1 MKKIL
6 AIETTAKYASVALLL
21 KEEKIGSKDEVVFF
35 KKSDKEMNHLVDL
48 MKIIDFV
55 LKKAGIEISDVDM
68 VAPSIGPG
76 SFTGIRIGVS
86 TARALSQACGT
97 GCIPVRTLKA
107 MAELGRNREADFMHY
122 ACTIINARRNQ
133 TYAALWLFDESG
145 NISEIFKQG
154 QYMIDDLLDEIS
166 RINEESKYPVYFYG
180 DGIDAYFD
188 KIEKAMKNKTFD
200 YEIAPLNQRYQSA
213 LEVAREAYEQIEMGK
228 KPVDYDELLPDY
240 MRKTEAEMK
249 LEEGKIKIN
258 S

>member
-6 AIETTAKYASVALLL
+6 AIETTAKYASVAFLL

-48 MKIIDFV
+48 MEIIDFV

-97 GCIPVRTLKA
+97 GC
-107 MAELGRNREADFMHY
+107 MHY

-145 NISEIFKQG
+145 NIREIFKQG

-166 RINEESKYPVYFYG
+166 RINEESNYPVYFYG
-180 DGIDAYFD
+180 DGIDAYLE

-213 LEVAREAYEQIEMGK
+213 LEVAREAYAQIEMGK

-240 MRKTEAEMK
+240 MRKTEAEIK